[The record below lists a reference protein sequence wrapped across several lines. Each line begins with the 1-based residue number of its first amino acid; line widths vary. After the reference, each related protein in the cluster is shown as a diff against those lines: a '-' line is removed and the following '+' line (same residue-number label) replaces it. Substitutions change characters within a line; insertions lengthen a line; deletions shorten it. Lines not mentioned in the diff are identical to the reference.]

1 MHLKPPIPRMNSPNI
16 SHPKAA
22 QTVRSF
28 LLPAHK
34 IHENRRKIFMLQSLS
49 QNMKP
54 DWRRA
59 LAAAGEGP
67 EVRYGER

>member
-1 MHLKPPIPRMNSPNI
+1 
-16 SHPKAA
+16 
-22 QTVRSF
+22 
-28 LLPAHK
+28 
-34 IHENRRKIFMLQSLS
+34 MLQSLS